1 MELLLILFLTHALA
15 FVLGHNKS
23 KQYAISTVTSLVIR
37 LQQRSWTPQSS
48 ERSRI
53 AKATRA
59 LEPIKVELLDRF
71 HFCFG
76 QQGEDVSMYL
86 RHKGYKANEIDFF
99 FLDSEN
105 VGDLDTAKFGAKAI
119 LEYHKILKHRGRNV
133 SLVLICP
140 PPTVERSVDEYH
152 ELFWSFLKRLRQLDP
167 KPWPAHIPHD
177 TFHQK
182 WCMNFDETEAFFAV
196 QSPAHRQRLSRYAPN
211 LAMVYQPR
219 YIFDII
225 FKDTHYRES
234 ATKTVRGLIDKYDK
248 IPRSPDISDYG
259 LDGTTESRQY
269 FLLDKNEPAQC
280 PYTSLDKAA
289 TEKASD

>member
-1 MELLLILFLTHALA
+1 MELLLILFLTHAL
-15 FVLGHNKS
+15 G
-23 KQYAISTVTSLVIR
+23 
-37 LQQRSWTPQSS
+37 QRSWTPQSS

-59 LEPIKVELLDRF
+59 LEPIKVELLDRY
-71 HFCFG
+71 G
-76 QQGEDVSMYL
+76 VEAAYAPGTWQRKAYEDFISALVNKEKTFPCIYGT
-86 RHKGYKANEIDFF
+86 KGYKANEIDFF

-105 VGDLDTAKFGAKAI
+105 VSDLDTAKFGAKAI
-119 LEYHKILKHRGRNV
+119 LEYHKILRHRGRNV

-248 IPRSPDISDYG
+248 IPRSPDISDYA

-289 TEKASD
+289 AEKASD